1 MSFHEIKYPKD
12 GIGHAYIGC
21 TFDETKNRRV
31 MKIIMQ
37 TLAVGAMLY
46 AGSAFG
52 QKIKWESGEDVAFLK
67 DQKVI
72 AVEYDYSKI
81 TVKGQAEQEYV
92 AQQKADMNKEKAG
105 DGDVF
110 EKEWTE
116 ARTAK
121 YQVHFE
127 KEFNKTLKE
136 KNDSTLVKQG
146 AEAKYTIIV
155 IANDMSLGKGKLL
168 VSKPAT
174 VTFTLLIV
182 ETANKSNVLA
192 KATME
197 EVEGEV
203 KAPKGSNWIPGGAG
217 TAMAVTA
224 NVQNRQFSNRIAE
237 CYEKAG
243 GALAKHIRKK
253 LK

>member
-1 MSFHEIKYPKD
+1 
-12 GIGHAYIGC
+12 
-21 TFDETKNRRV
+21 
-31 MKIIMQ
+31 MKLFMQ
-37 TLAVGAMLY
+37 TLTIGAMLY

-52 QKIKWESGEDVAFLK
+52 QKIKWESGEDLAFLK

-92 AQQKADMNKEKAG
+92 AQQKADLNKEKAG
-105 DGDVF
+105 DGDEF

-116 ARTAK
+116 ARAAK

-136 KNDSTLVKQG
+136 KEDSTIVKQG
-146 AEAKYTIIV
+146 ADAKYTVII
-155 IANDMSLGKGKLL
+155 IANDMNLGKGKLL
-168 VSKPAT
+168 VSKPAL

-192 KATME
+192 KGTLE
-197 EVEGEV
+197 DVEGEV
-203 KAPKGSNWIPGGAG
+203 HAPKGSAWIPGGG
-217 TAMAVTA
+217 GSAMALTA
-224 NVQNRQFSNRIAE
+224 NIQNRQFSNRIAE
-237 CYEKAG
+237 CYEKTG
-243 GALAKHIRKK
+243 GALAKYIRKK
-253 LK
+253 VK